1 MPKAILLFSG
11 GLDSLLSSQIL
22 KKQGIEVVPVCFES
36 YFFGCKQAKKTA
48 GENGLEIRA
57 VNIAEDQL
65 AIVKDPKHGRGQH
78 LNPCVDCHFLMLKKA
93 KEIMLS
99 EGADFIATG
108 EVLGQRPFSQNNN
121 TFQMMEKQSGLE
133 GMILRPLSAKL
144 LPETIPEKLGL
155 VKRDELFDIQ
165 SKSRKGQ
172 LDLVKKIG
180 IKYFPQPA
188 GGCVLTDPQ
197 FSERL
202 GELMKRKPGFDGK
215 DIQILKNGR
224 AFFEDGYFAMVA
236 RDQAESEE
244 LARSKQGADSLL
256 EPDNFAGPT
265 VLIRYFGNASQEEK
279 GRSIERGRSL
289 LLRHSKNPPEGAGV
303 KII

>member
-1 MPKAILLFSG
+1 MSKAILLFSG
-11 GLDSLLSSQIL
+11 GLDSLLSSRIL
-22 KKQGIEVVPVCFES
+22 KEQGVETIPVCFES

-48 GENGLEIRA
+48 EENGLEIRA

-65 AIVKDPKHGRGQH
+65 AIVKNPKHGRGQH
-78 LNPCVDCHFLMLKKA
+78 LNPCVDCHFLMLRKA

-133 GMILRPLSAKL
+133 GLILRPLSAKL

-172 LDLVKKIG
+172 LDLVKKFG
-180 IKYFPQPA
+180 IEYFPQPA

-202 GELMKRKPGFDGK
+202 GELMKRKPAFDGE
-215 DIQILKNGR
+215 DIRILKNGR
-224 AFFEDGYFAMVA
+224 AFFENGYFAMVA
-236 RDQAESEE
+236 RDQSESEE
-244 LARSKQGADSLL
+244 LVRSKQAGDSLL
-256 EPDNFAGPT
+256 EPENFAGPT
-265 VLIRYFGNASQEEK
+265 VLIRHFGNASREEK
-279 GRSIERGRSL
+279 DQSIANGKDL
-289 LLRHSKNPPEGAGV
+289 LLRHSKNPPEAAGI